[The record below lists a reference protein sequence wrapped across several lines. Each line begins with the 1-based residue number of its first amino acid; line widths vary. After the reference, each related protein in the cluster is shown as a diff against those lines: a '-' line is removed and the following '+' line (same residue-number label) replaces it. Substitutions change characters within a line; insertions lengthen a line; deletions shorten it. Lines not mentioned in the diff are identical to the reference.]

1 MYYCRV
7 LEAKA
12 KPGQIEAAVRVL
24 QERLDRVTKVSG
36 FLFVQIMQEGDEV
49 IAVSSWRTGKDLRA
63 YAESSLA
70 KDLLESLAPLCVSPP
85 RVRTF
90 DLRLMAESEEGFF
103 VKDEGGEG

>member
-12 KPGQIEAAVRVL
+12 QPGQIEAAVLVL
-24 QERLDRVTKVSG
+24 QERLDRVRQVSG

-49 IAVSSWRTGKDLRA
+49 IAVSSWRTSKDLRA
-63 YAESSLA
+63 YAESQLA
-70 KDLLESLAPLCVSPP
+70 HDLLNALIPLCVSPP

-90 DLRLMAESEEGFF
+90 NLRLMAESEEGFF
-103 VKDEGGEG
+103 AKDEGGEG